1 MAEKFQ
7 PQTFD
12 INFVNE
18 GNRYQKGDGINADS
32 INSAIEASA
41 YAQALAINQ
50 PDISELNGSGNPNVS
65 IIKKLDGTPQL
76 KFANLR
82 GEKGEQGEKGEKGD
96 MGEIEIVRLI

>member
-12 INFVNE
+12 INFVNG
-18 GNRYQKGDGINADS
+18 GNRYKNGGGINADS

-50 PDISELNGSGNPNVS
+50 PDISELNDVGTPNVS
-65 IIKKLDGTPQL
+65 IIKNPNGTPQL

-82 GEKGEQGEKGEKGD
+82 GEKGEKGD